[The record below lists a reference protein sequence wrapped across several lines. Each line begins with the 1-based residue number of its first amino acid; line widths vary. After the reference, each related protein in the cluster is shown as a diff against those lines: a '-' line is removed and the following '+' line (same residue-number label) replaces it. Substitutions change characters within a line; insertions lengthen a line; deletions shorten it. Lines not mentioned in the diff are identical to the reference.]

1 MLRTVTAA
9 AARATIVLA
18 FDFGLRR
25 IGVAQ
30 GNTLT
35 ATAAPL
41 TVVEHREAGPDWQA
55 LDQLMREHQPS
66 QLVVGLPYNVDG
78 SPGAL
83 MAASNDF
90 AAALAARYRL
100 PVARVDERY
109 SSREASGELAA
120 RRRAGARRRRVTAGN
135 VDQLAAAII
144 LERWLGGESRQDTG
158 N

>member
-1 MLRTVTAA
+1 MLPAVTAA
-9 AARATIVLA
+9 VHRATIALA

-25 IGVAQ
+25 IGVAL

-41 TVVEHREAGPDWQA
+41 KVVEHRDAGPDWQA
-55 LDQLMREHQPS
+55 LDQLIRQHQPG

-78 SPGAL
+78 SAGAL
-83 MAASNDF
+83 MAASDQF
-90 AAALAARYRL
+90 AAALATRYGL

-120 RRRAGARRRRVTAGN
+120 RRHAGTRQRRVKAGH

-144 LERWLGGESRQDTG
+144 LERWLAGESRQGSD

>member
-1 MLRTVTAA
+1 
-9 AARATIVLA
+9 
-18 FDFGLRR
+18 
-25 IGVAQ
+25 
-30 GNTLT
+30 
-35 ATAAPL
+35 
-41 TVVEHREAGPDWQA
+41 VVVDHRDAGPDWLA
-55 LDQLMREHQPS
+55 LDRLVREHQPG

-83 MAASNDF
+83 MAASDEF
-90 AAALAARYRL
+90 AAALASRYRL

-135 VDQLAAAII
+135 VDELAAAII
-144 LERWLGGESRQDTG
+144 LERWLTGESRPESG